1 MGSYG
6 SRVWADSK
14 LARRLC
20 EAEVRASCH
29 RVEVIAMRAVVDALI
44 AIEVET
50 LASFQDNFAMSIGM
64 LPFAKRDEIEKAIRQ
79 RLREEGFD
87 V

>member
-1 MGSYG
+1 MQAYTKLV
-6 SRVWADSK
+6 SR
-14 LARRLC
+14 LR

-50 LASFQDNFAMSIGM
+50 LARFQDNFAMSVGM
-64 LPFAKRDEIEKAIRQ
+64 LPLAKRDEIEKAIRQ